1 MSTPYSCASEIGVP
15 CCRHERRSRPA
26 PGVYAIFLT
35 LRDEGLDDM
44 DIANRLGTP
53 VESLPLLARLAEAKS
68 ARLAGEKK
76 CEVASSKDDA

>member
-1 MSTPYSCASEIGVP
+1 MSED
-15 CCRHERRSRPA
+15 RDRL

-44 DIANRLGTP
+44 DIADRLGLP

-68 ARLAGEKK
+68 AGLAGEKK
-76 CEVASSKDDA
+76 CEDAASSKDDA

>member
-1 MSTPYSCASEIGVP
+1 MNEG
-15 CCRHERRSRPA
+15 RDRL

-44 DIANRLGTP
+44 DIADRLGLP

-68 ARLAGEKK
+68 ARLKGQARSEDVGSTKADE
-76 CEVASSKDDA
+76 